1 VVAFGDV
8 RSASVATLGL
18 NPSRV
23 EFLDR
28 RGDELTGRDRRLE
41 TLRSL
46 GVDDLSTASDAAV
59 AQVFSS
65 CNAYFHRNPYRG
77 WFDQLESI
85 LAAVGAS
92 YYSGSACHLDLVQWA
107 TDPVW
112 GQLRPASVRQDLV
125 EDDAGFLMQQLE
137 NEQIRLLLLN
147 GKGVA
152 DQFEQALG
160 TPMEEVSQIPTG
172 RAPARISV
180 GTTRSGVLVI
190 GWSTNLQSS
199 FGVTNVLR
207 KQIARH
213 VTEFAGRHRA
223 A

>member
-1 VVAFGDV
+1 
-8 RSASVATLGL
+8 
-18 NPSRV
+18 
-23 EFLDR
+23 
-28 RGDELTGRDRRLE
+28 
-41 TLRSL
+41 
-46 GVDDLSTASDAAV
+46 
-59 AQVFSS
+59 
-65 CNAYFHRNPYRG
+65 
-77 WFDQLESI
+77 
-85 LAAVGAS
+85 
-92 YYSGSACHLDLVQWA
+92 
-107 TDPVW
+107 
-112 GQLRPASVRQDLV
+112 VRQDLV